1 MTSHFLHVFGVNMY
15 PMEKPA
21 TATGTCSLL
30 RNITPLKTT
39 SPIDDPTFTYFF
51 PALPT
56 AHKVGLASTCQG
68 RDSAFHLTPDG

>member
-30 RNITPLKTT
+30 RNVTPLKTT
-39 SPIDDPTFTYFF
+39 SPIDDLTFT
-51 PALPT
+51 
-56 AHKVGLASTCQG
+56 
-68 RDSAFHLTPDG
+68 